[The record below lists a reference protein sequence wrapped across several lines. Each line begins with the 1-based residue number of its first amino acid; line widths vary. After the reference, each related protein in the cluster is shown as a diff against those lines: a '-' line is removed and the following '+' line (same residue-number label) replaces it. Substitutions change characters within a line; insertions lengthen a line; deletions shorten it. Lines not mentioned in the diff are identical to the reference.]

1 MESLDHIYVWV
12 RAAKHAPRCW
22 CYIIERRHGLAE
34 IVEDVAMIRAVRRTE
49 RPPVD
54 CPHCHR
60 EVIVISENASSHGY
74 KALLRSTLP
83 VAQRV
88 LGESHDL
95 TLTMR
100 KISAAVLC
108 NDPGAT
114 LDDMREAV
122 TTLEESE
129 RVARRVYGGAH
140 PLASGIEHALRNARA
155 ALRVRETP
163 PSQNNDSL

>member
-1 MESLDHIYVWV
+1 MLQDTYSGWSKLKGEDHSGTLIAANNYAASLNDLQ
-12 RAAKHAPRCW
+12 RFEEA
-22 CYIIERRHGLAE
+22 
-34 IVEDVAMIRAVRRTE
+34 
-49 RPPVD
+49 
-54 CPHCHR
+54 
-60 EVIVISENASSHGY
+60 

-100 KISAAVLC
+100 RSYARAIC
-108 NDPGAT
+108 DDPGAT

-129 RVARRVYGGAH
+129 RIARRVYGGAH
-140 PLASGIEHALRNARA
+140 PLTVAVGRNLCEVRA
-155 ALRVRETP
+155 ALRARETP
-163 PSQNNDSL
+163 SPAGDA

>member
-1 MESLDHIYVWV
+1 MLQDMYSGWSKLKGEDHSGTLI
-12 RAAKHAPRCW
+12 AANNYAAALNDLQRF
-22 CYIIERRHGLAE
+22 EEA
-34 IVEDVAMIRAVRRTE
+34 
-49 RPPVD
+49 
-54 CPHCHR
+54 
-60 EVIVISENASSHGY
+60 

-155 ALRVRETP
+155 ALRARETP